1 MTLHELRVGAAALV
15 LAGAAWTP
23 APGQPVDD
31 SRLRAAIVSKFPEFV
46 QWPPATLKESRSL
59 VLCVTQRG
67 PVERHLRAVVTGATI
82 HDRPVLVEVVAS
94 EADVAHC
101 HLLYISTTSHLD
113 AGRVL
118 ASAAD
123 LPILTVGEDPA
134 LQGVVLA
141 LRPADGRLRFD
152 ADLDA
157 AQRAGLRLR
166 SQLLRLA
173 VRVRGGHQ

>member
-1 MTLHELRVGAAALV
+1 MTLSELRVGAAALALV
-15 LAGAAWTP
+15 GVAWTP
-23 APGQPVDD
+23 ASGQPADD

-46 QWPPATLKESRSL
+46 RWPSTSLTGSGPL
-59 VLCVTQRG
+59 VLCLTERG
-67 PVERHLRAVVTGATI
+67 PVERHLREVAAGVTI
-82 HDRPVLVEVVAS
+82 HDRHVAVEVIAS

-113 AGRVL
+113 PVRVL
-118 ASAAD
+118 ASAAG
-123 LPILTVGEDPA
+123 LPILTVGDDPA
-134 LQGVVLA
+134 LHGVVLT

-173 VRVRGGHQ
+173 VRVRGVHQ